1 MGFQVQVTE
10 GDKWEVVLL
19 DEPSYIH
26 ALKMA
31 PETMEPEL
39 GTGTWL
45 VVAFPVWSGPVRH
58 SVLAAVTCAKQY
70 GGKFH
75 LGVRP
80 FESHEEMSR
89 WWPVD
94 EVPVEGEMSLAVQDD
109 PHRREVHITTD
120 TSTDPAWLVLKDG
133 QVVHQGAGPRSAEQ
147 LGEMMHGIVQ

>member
-1 MGFQVQVTE
+1 MGFDIQAIE
-10 GDKWEVVLL
+10 GDKWEVVLS

-31 PETMEPEL
+31 PEALEPEL
-39 GTGTWL
+39 GSGLWL
-45 VVAFPVWSGPVRH
+45 VVAFPVWSGPVRD
-58 SVLAAVTCAKQY
+58 SVRAAIAYAKQY

-80 FESHEEMSR
+80 FDYHEEMSA
-89 WWPVD
+89 WWPAS
-94 EVPVEGEMSLAVQDD
+94 EVPAGGGMSLTVQDD

-133 QVVHQGAGPRSAEQ
+133 QVVYRGTGARSAEQ
-147 LGEMMHGIVQ
+147 LGEMMHGVVQ